1 MTKGIKIAGAL
12 CILFLCSLRLTG
24 QVLPVPLPGG
34 DIIQPFGLF
43 NQFFPG
49 VGAGF
54 DGLNADPHGINN
66 SRTFVAMGYTA
77 GTATDSNGKTYNVIT
92 DIRVYQ
98 GDYIGAVPTYGAGG
112 TTSAKAHSSR
122 YESISTTPVRGY
134 RCMTSIR
141 ASRPTAFSGSCKSL
155 PTRCRS
161 GATP

>member
-12 CILFLCSLRLTG
+12 YILFLCRLPLTG

-66 SRTFVAMGYTA
+66 SRTFVAM
-77 GTATDSNGKTYNVIT
+77 ATPL
-92 DIRVYQ
+92 
-98 GDYIGAVPTYGAGG
+98 AL
-112 TTSAKAHSSR
+112 
-122 YESISTTPVRGY
+122 
-134 RCMTSIR
+134 
-141 ASRPTAFSGSCKSL
+141 RPTATAR
-155 PTRCRS
+155 PTTSSPTSVCIRGITWERNRMVVP
-161 GATP
+161 GARNP

>member
-1 MTKGIKIAGAL
+1 MKSPKNEVEGKRHSHSCESLESDLVLTKGIKIAGAL
-12 CILFLCSLRLTG
+12 YILFLCRLPLTG

-77 GTATDSNGKTYNVIT
+77 GTATDSNGKIYNIIT

-98 GDYIGAVPTYGAGG
+98 GDYVGAESNGGAGR
-112 TTSAKAHSSR
+112 TKSVKAHGTFV
-122 YESISTTPVRGY
+122 EI
-134 RCMTSIR
+134 
-141 ASRPTAFSGSCKSL
+141 
-155 PTRCRS
+155 
-161 GATP
+161 

>member
-1 MTKGIKIAGAL
+1 MGGDMTRRITFVGTA
-12 CILFLCSLRLTG
+12 CILFISSLTVRG

-112 TTSAKAHSSR
+112 TTSAKAHGTFV
-122 YESISTTPVRGY
+122 EI
-134 RCMTSIR
+134 
-141 ASRPTAFSGSCKSL
+141 
-155 PTRCRS
+155 
-161 GATP
+161 

>member
-1 MTKGIKIAGAL
+1 MTKEITLVGTA
-12 CILFLCSLRLTG
+12 CILFISSLTLRG

-77 GTATDSNGKTYNVIT
+77 GTATDNNGKTYNVIT

-98 GDYIGAVPTYGAGG
+98 GDYIGAVPTYGGGG
-112 TTSAKAHSSR
+112 TTSAKAHGTFV
-122 YESISTTPVRGY
+122 EI
-134 RCMTSIR
+134 
-141 ASRPTAFSGSCKSL
+141 
-155 PTRCRS
+155 
-161 GATP
+161 

>member
-1 MTKGIKIAGAL
+1 MTKGITLVGTA
-12 CILFLCSLRLTG
+12 CILFISSLTVRG

-92 DIRVYQ
+92 DIRVYN
-98 GDYIGAVPTYGAGG
+98 GDYIGAEPNGGAGR
-112 TTSAKAHSSR
+112 TKSAKAHGTFV
-122 YESISTTPVRGY
+122 EI
-134 RCMTSIR
+134 
-141 ASRPTAFSGSCKSL
+141 
-155 PTRCRS
+155 
-161 GATP
+161 

>member
-1 MTKGIKIAGAL
+1 MSKVAKLAGTL
-12 CILFLCSLRLTG
+12 NILLLCSLPLWG
-24 QVLPVPLPGG
+24 QALPVPLPGG

-77 GTATDSNGKTYNVIT
+77 GTATDSNGKMYNVIT

-98 GDYIGAVPTYGAGG
+98 GDYIGAVSNGGAGR
-112 TTSAKAHSSR
+112 TKSAKAHGTFV
-122 YESISTTPVRGY
+122 EI
-134 RCMTSIR
+134 
-141 ASRPTAFSGSCKSL
+141 
-155 PTRCRS
+155 
-161 GATP
+161 

>member
-1 MTKGIKIAGAL
+1 MTKGITLVGTA
-12 CILFLCSLRLTG
+12 CILFISSLTVRG

-98 GDYIGAVPTYGAGG
+98 GDYIGAEPNGG
-112 TTSAKAHSSR
+112 GGRTKSAKAHGTFV
-122 YESISTTPVRGY
+122 EI
-134 RCMTSIR
+134 
-141 ASRPTAFSGSCKSL
+141 
-155 PTRCRS
+155 
-161 GATP
+161 